1 MGFSEV
7 LLTEL
12 EAADP
17 HQRDVREIHRAAGRA
32 LELLASLEPAEDD
45 EVT

>member
-12 EAADP
+12 EAGNP
-17 HQRDVREIHRAAGRA
+17 HQRDVEEIRKAAGRA
-32 LELLASLEPAEDD
+32 LELLASLEPADD